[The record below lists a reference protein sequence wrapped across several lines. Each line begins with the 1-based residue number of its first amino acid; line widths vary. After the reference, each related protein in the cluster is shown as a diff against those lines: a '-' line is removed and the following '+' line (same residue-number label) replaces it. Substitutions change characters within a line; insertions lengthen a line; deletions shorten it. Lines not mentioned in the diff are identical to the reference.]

1 MRAGALIALLGL
13 TQPARAD
20 PGVDE
25 HVLAGAR
32 LFRAERYGEALV
44 EFRVAQ
50 HLGDADAA
58 GYAAASLVKLGRA
71 EEAIEAFAALE
82 AAGAPADPLLDY
94 YRALAC
100 HQLGLYLCA
109 DRLLASVGDRSGPRI
124 GAQARKLRADI
135 APLLAAEPSGASVD
149 WDHQRG
155 ARAAAA
161 GRLALAAAFYRE
173 AAALAERRGDGRRRT
188 EALAA
193 LERLGSAP
201 HAEHGR

>member
-1 MRAGALIALLGL
+1 MRVGALVILLGL
-13 TQPARAD
+13 AQLARAA
-20 PGVDE
+20 PGADE

-32 LFRAERYGEALV
+32 LFRAQRYGEALV

-50 HLGDADAA
+50 RLGDADAA
-58 GYAAASLVKLGRA
+58 GYAAATLVKLDRA
-71 EEAIEAFAALE
+71 EEAIEAFAALK

-94 YRALAC
+94 YQALAC

-124 GAQARKLRADI
+124 GAQARKIRADI
-135 APLLAAEPSGASVD
+135 APLLTAQPSAENVD
-149 WDHQRG
+149 RDHQLG

-161 GRLALAAAFYRE
+161 GRRALAAAYYRE
-173 AAALAERRGDGRRRT
+173 AAALAERRGDGRRRA

-193 LERLGSAP
+193 LARLGTEP
-201 HAEHGR
+201 PERGR